1 MTSNAAN
8 TFVISLFISI
18 CKDTNLCRKYGK
30 KCKILC
36 KFVLLNP
43 TEKLEMH
50 NFTRLLTIL
59 LVSFSAASCYPWESE
74 LEEIYEAAQD
84 GDRLCQ
90 FAIINEHHS
99 FDDIV
104 PEETMQEYLQVFINE
119 GNSRAIS
126 LATIMELK
134 KYDSSRMGDY
144 NKYSQRVHLKWY
156 DVGIRH
162 NDHESYME
170 LGDHYMHRYDQTGHL
185 QDSLKADE
193 LYQKA
198 IEAGNMYLRMQRD
211 IKKGL
216 KAVITGGIDYGRYS
230 YENIFDDKGPIS
242 RLVSSCAYTFAYISN
257 AATKLIFTKEWWKVL
272 LTLFGMLLL
281 LIIPIAAIKGLLS
294 IGLHPGKEGEGVPIW
309 GMIFGFWNSICFF
322 TAVAK
327 QNLVWL
333 NNTTSL
339 VFHPSAY
346 GLQQYLSIAVNWIAL
361 IYLIAVILITLRNNL
376 GRESLVMTV
385 RRIIT
390 HCIIF
395 IVSYLIAKIGGFLIL
410 VAILS
415 LAGAFFTAG
424 AVVSAPAAL
433 ASNGGSD
440 SASDSKESD
449 RRSYGGNFCSTCCHW
464 NRSTHSCRRDP
475 VHEVITN
482 EYESCDRWTS

>member
-1 MTSNAAN
+1 
-8 TFVISLFISI
+8 
-18 CKDTNLCRKYGK
+18 
-30 KCKILC
+30 
-36 KFVLLNP
+36 
-43 TEKLEMH
+43 MH

-59 LVSFSAASCYPWESE
+59 LVSFSAASCYPWENE
-74 LEEIYEAAQD
+74 LEEIYEAAQE
-84 GDRLCQ
+84 GDRLSQ

-104 PEETMQEYLQVFINE
+104 PEETMQEYLQVFLNE
-119 GNSRAIS
+119 GSSRAIS
-126 LATIMELK
+126 LAIMMELK

-162 NDHESYME
+162 NDNESYMG

-257 AATKLIFTKEWWKVL
+257 ASTKLIFTKEWWKVL

-449 RRSYGGNFCSTCCHW
+449 RRSYGGNFCSTCYHW

>member
-1 MTSNAAN
+1 MRN
-8 TFVISLFISI
+8 FI
-18 CKDTNLCRKYGK
+18 
-30 KCKILC
+30 
-36 KFVLLNP
+36 
-43 TEKLEMH
+43 
-50 NFTRLLTIL
+50 RLLTIL

-257 AATKLIFTKEWWKVL
+257 SAVKLLFTKAWWKVL
-272 LTLFGMLLL
+272 LTLFVMLLL
-281 LIIPIAAIKGLLS
+281 LTVPIALAKGLLT
-294 IGLHPGKEGEGVPIW
+294 IGLNPGKEGEGIPVW

-327 QNLVWL
+327 QNIVWM

-339 VFHPSAY
+339 IFHPSAY
-346 GLQQYLSIAVNWIAL
+346 GLQQYLSIVMNWIAL

>member
-1 MTSNAAN
+1 MRK
-8 TFVISLFISI
+8 FIQ
-18 CKDTNLCRKYGK
+18 
-30 KCKILC
+30 
-36 KFVLLNP
+36 
-43 TEKLEMH
+43 
-50 NFTRLLTIL
+50 LLTIL

-74 LEEIYEAAQD
+74 LEEIYEAAQE
-84 GDRLCQ
+84 GDRLSQ

-104 PEETMQEYLQVFINE
+104 PEETMQEYLQVFLNE
-119 GNSRAIS
+119 GSSRAIS
-126 LATIMELK
+126 LAIMMELK

-162 NDHESYME
+162 NDNESYMG

-281 LIIPIAAIKGLLS
+281 LTIPIIAVKGLLN